1 MKQWKEILV
10 ILLVVTAIFSWGFF
24 IGYSYNEIEH
34 IKKNE
39 IENVEVVPQETDTI
53 FIDSNDIVK
62 IKQEAAEK
70 AEQRAKDYKKRIS
83 EMDSIIASAERK
95 VKNGQPLNK
104 REAELFKLKI
114 GMDVIL
120 NKMEEE

>member
-10 ILLVVTAIFSWGFF
+10 ILMVVTAIFSWGFF

-34 IKKNE
+34 IKK
-39 IENVEVVPQETDTI
+39 IENVEVVPQDSI

-62 IKQEAAEK
+62 IKQEAVEK

-83 EMDSIIASAERK
+83 EMDSIIASAETK
-95 VKNGQPLNK
+95 IKNGQPLNK
-104 REAELFKLKI
+104 READLFKLKI
-114 GMDVIL
+114 GMGVIL

>member
-10 ILLVVTAIFSWGFF
+10 VLLAVTAIFSWGFF
-24 IGYSYNEIEH
+24 IGYAYNEIEH
-34 IKKNE
+34 NKKIE
-39 IENVEVVPQETDTI
+39 IENVEVVPQDSI
-53 FIDSNDIVK
+53 YIDSNDIIK

-83 EMDSIIASAERK
+83 EMDSIIASAETK
-95 VKNGQPLNK
+95 IKNGQPLNK

-114 GMDVIL
+114 GMEVIL

>member
-10 ILLVVTAIFSWGFF
+10 ILMVVAAIFSWGFYL
-24 IGYSYNEIEH
+24 GYAYNEIEH
-34 IKKNE
+34 IKK
-39 IENVEVVPQETDTI
+39 IENVEVVPQEADTI

-83 EMDSIIASAERK
+83 EMDSIIASAETK
-95 VKNGQPLNK
+95 IKNGQPLNK

>member
-10 ILLVVTAIFSWGFF
+10 ILLVVTAIFSWGFYL
-24 IGYSYNEIEH
+24 GYAYNEIDH
-34 IKKNE
+34 NKQTE
-39 IENVEVVPQETDTI
+39 IENVVEIPQDSI
-53 FIDSNDIVK
+53 YIDSNAIVK

-83 EMDSIIASAERK
+83 EMDSIIASAETK
-95 VKNGQPLNK
+95 IKNGQPLNK

-114 GMDVIL
+114 GMEVIL

>member
-10 ILLVVTAIFSWGFF
+10 ILMVVAAIFSWGFYL
-24 IGYSYNEIEH
+24 GYAYNEIEH

-39 IENVEVVPQETDTI
+39 IENVEVVPQEADTI

-62 IKQEAAEK
+62 IKQEAVEK

-83 EMDSIIASAERK
+83 EMDSIITSAERK

-104 REAELFKLKI
+104 REAELFKLNI
-114 GMDVIL
+114 GMEVIL

>member
-10 ILLVVTAIFSWGFF
+10 ILMVVTAIFSWGFYL
-24 IGYSYNEIEH
+24 GYAYNELDNR
-34 IKKNE
+34 KNTE
-39 IENVEVVPQETDTI
+39 TENVEVVPQDSI
-53 FIDSNDIVK
+53 YIDSNDIVK

-70 AEQRAKDYKKRIS
+70 AEQRAKDYKKQIS

-114 GMDVIL
+114 GMEVIL

>member
-10 ILLVVTAIFSWGFF
+10 VLLVVTAIFSWGFF
-24 IGYSYNEIEH
+24 IGYAYNEIEH
-34 IKKNE
+34 NKKIE
-39 IENVEVVPQETDTI
+39 IENVEVVPQDSI
-53 FIDSNDIVK
+53 YIDSNDIIK

-83 EMDSIIASAERK
+83 EMDSIIASAETK
-95 VKNGQPLNK
+95 IKNGQPLNK

-114 GMDVIL
+114 GMEVIL